1 MDEKLPDLTHLP
13 PRESEMRY
21 FLKHRREWSVEHPRD
36 WVAVV
41 GEEIVALG
49 SDLAIVMAAARGAGH
64 PHPFVGRLEDPALFD
79 AAFVGS

>member
-21 FLKHRREWSVEHPRD
+21 FLKHRREWSVEYPRD

-49 SDLAIVMAAARGAGH
+49 SDLAIVMAAADLLGSFGDRGQH
-64 PHPFVGRLEDPALFD
+64 DIHD
-79 AAFVGS
+79 AYSTDQQ